1 MISRAHRCC
10 NCTAETAVFNTIA
23 IFSLDQETGACTRIE
38 NVDCAY
44 PCLCLCLMPLPLP
57 RAGDKLILPFCSV
70 TSSTCWSNTRCACV
84 VDAGGGNMPW
94 SHTFAG
100 ANDGLLLVQNQ
111 HTKVKEV
118 IDPKE
123 DAGKVHLC
131 PCPPPS
137 PLQRNS
143 IAAQSVRAALHAA
156 KQLHAVAAVG

>member
-1 MISRAHRCC
+1 MQA
-10 NCTAETAVFNTIA
+10 AETCRGPTL
-23 IFSLDQETGACTRIE
+23 SLG
-38 NVDCAY
+38 
-44 PCLCLCLMPLPLP
+44 
-57 RAGDKLILPFCSV
+57 
-70 TSSTCWSNTRCACV
+70 
-84 VDAGGGNMPW
+84 
-94 SHTFAG
+94 
-100 ANDGLLLVQNQ
+100 